1 MLLKKVKISDQRS
14 FEDICKN
21 QNEESENGMRE
32 IMRMWGIR
40 VGMMGM
46 WGIWV
51 GMWGISVG
59 MMEMRV
65 KGVGMREIGTR
76 NEGNQGENL
85 RIGVKLMK

>member
-32 IMRMWGIR
+32 I
-40 VGMMGM
+40 MGM

-85 RIGVKLMK
+85 RIGVELMK